1 MRKLHEEKD
10 QNLYKVNQQF
20 IVHVVHLERM
30 TQIKLF
36 FNGNLLIIIYSL
48 LFIIATDIICIS
60 MIAFSPFFPVSFYP
74 GFTPFTAPYS
84 DHLNIKNGAIYCNI
98 LFVVSLLVFI
108 VL

>member
-10 QNLYKVNQQF
+10 QNVYKVNQQF

-60 MIAFSPFFPVSFYP
+60 IILLSFYRFIPVSP
-74 GFTPFTAPYS
+74 
-84 DHLNIKNGAIYCNI
+84 HL
-98 LFVVSLLVFI
+98 LLRI
-108 VL
+108 ANT